1 MKIKIKQL
9 SNNATIP
16 TYGSGNAACLDLY
29 ANLQDQQSMIEIQ
42 PHETKKVGCGFAFEI
57 PENYCGLIFA
67 RSGLATNYGLRPA
80 NCVGV
85 ADADYRGEYI
95 VAVHNDSNNVRFIHQ
110 NDRIAQVMFIPIN
123 RIDDLEVVDELSE
136 TDRGY
141 NGFGSTGR

>member
-9 SNNATIP
+9 SDTATIP
-16 TYGSGNAACLDLY
+16 TYGSGNAACIDLY
-29 ANLQDQQSMIEIQ
+29 ANLQDQSMIEIQ
-42 PHETKKVGCGFAFEI
+42 PHTTRKIGCGFAFEI
-57 PENYCGLIFA
+57 PNNYCGLIFA

-95 VAVHNDSNNVRFIHQ
+95 IALHNDSDNIRYVHQ
-110 NDRIAQVMFIPIN
+110 SDRIAQVMFIPVN

-136 TDRGY
+136 TDRGD